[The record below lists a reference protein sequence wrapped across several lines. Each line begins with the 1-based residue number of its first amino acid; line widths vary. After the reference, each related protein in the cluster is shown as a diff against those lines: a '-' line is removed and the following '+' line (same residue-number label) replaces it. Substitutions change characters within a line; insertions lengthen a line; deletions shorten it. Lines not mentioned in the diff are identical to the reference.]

1 MSDSQ
6 TRAYLSESVNGEPAK
21 DAAQPSAQAT
31 EPRAKP
37 GQLRDAFLP
46 NRRVR
51 LASDVASA
59 CALGILAGLLTTA
72 FTWDERIPLF
82 ELASSP
88 LETIKL
94 GMGYLIGPLLI
105 LVSLPLV
112 LGRSRQVALRRRFRT
127 RLALAALLWVAGLV
141 VLVAKVT
148 GLDDAFAITA
158 GTYVTATFLVV
169 GLVATLAMWPTG
181 LRVVKVDRAGIV
193 RDAA

>member
-1 MSDSQ
+1 
-6 TRAYLSESVNGEPAK
+6 VNGEPAK
-21 DAAQPSAQAT
+21 ATAQPSARAT
-31 EPRAKP
+31 EPKAKP

-59 CALGILAGLLTTA
+59 CALGILAGLLATA

-127 RLALAALLWVAGLV
+127 RLALAALLWVAGLM
-141 VLVAKVT
+141 VLVSKVR

-181 LRVVKVDRAGIV
+181 LRVVKVDRSGIV